1 MKQQDFMGKAMIFII
16 MIVFIAYLG
25 YHLYTATG
33 NQIETIDAVSV
44 TAIDKINTTG
54 VFIRDQYPIEWKS
67 NEMSEFLV
75 EDGEKVSNG
84 QNIAL
89 LFTDESSREQYAH
102 HKELTSRLEVMKEGG
117 AFLFDVSDNAKFS
130 LLIKS
135 AVSDY
140 AEAQISGDISEINEA
155 TYQLNSLIDLQKNN
169 ISTQEEYDNEIAALE
184 NEIAKYK
191 NAAYSG
197 SYIKSNK
204 AGYFF
209 KASDDFDERY
219 TIAGLEML
227 TCDDIQEA
235 VENKDASPDYSV
247 GKIVT
252 GFEWYFA
259 VEITD
264 AQVKKLNNHENVKLV
279 FPHVSTKEEPA
290 ELVEIRNEE
299 SGRNLA
305 IFKCTHMDGQLLT
318 NRTQQAE
325 IVLGTYTGIK
335 IPKTSIRQEGGKWGV
350 YCLVGEK
357 SVFKEIEWLFET
369 DSYYLVK
376 QAESIDEGLFEYDKI
391 IISGN
396 LS

>member
-1 MKQQDFMGKAMIFII
+1 MKQQDLMGKI
-16 MIVFIAYLG
+16 MVFVIMLVFLAYLG

-33 NQIETIDAVSV
+33 SQIETIDAVSV
-44 TAIDKINTTG
+44 TAVDKIVTAG

-84 QNIAL
+84 QSVAL
-89 LFTDESSREQYAH
+89 LFSDESSREQYSH

-117 AFLFDVSDNAKFS
+117 AYLFDVSDSAKLS

-135 AVSDY
+135 AVSEYTD
-140 AEAQISGDISEINEA
+140 AQISGNISEINDA

-184 NEIAKYK
+184 SEIAKYK

-209 KASDDFDERY
+209 KASDGFDERY
-219 TIAGLEML
+219 TIAGLETL
-227 TCDDIQEA
+227 SCDDIKEA
-235 VENKDASPDYSV
+235 VDQKDAALNYSI
-247 GKIVT
+247 GKIVS

-259 VEITD
+259 VEIND
-264 AQVKKLNNHENVKLV
+264 AQVKKLNSHSEVILT

-290 ELVEIRNEE
+290 ELVEIRNEGD
-299 SGRNLA
+299 GRNLA
-305 IFKCTHMDGQLLT
+305 IFKCTHMDGNLLS

-325 IVLGTYTGIK
+325 IILG
-335 IPKTSIRQEGGKWGV
+335 
-350 YCLVGEK
+350 
-357 SVFKEIEWLFET
+357 
-369 DSYYLVK
+369 
-376 QAESIDEGLFEYDKI
+376 
-391 IISGN
+391 
-396 LS
+396 

>member
-1 MKQQDFMGKAMIFII
+1 MKQQDLMGKI
-16 MIVFIAYLG
+16 MVFVIMLVFLAYLG

-33 NQIETIDAVSV
+33 SQIEKIDAVSV
-44 TAIDKINTTG
+44 TSVDKIVNSG

-84 QNIAL
+84 QSVAL
-89 LFTDESSREQYAH
+89 LFSDESSREQYSH

-117 AFLFDVSDNAKFS
+117 AYLFDVSDSAKLS

-135 AVSDY
+135 AVSEYTD
-140 AEAQISGDISEINEA
+140 AQISGNISEINDA

-184 NEIAKYK
+184 SEIAKYK

-209 KASDDFDERY
+209 KASDGFDERY
-219 TIAGLEML
+219 TIAGLETL
-227 TCDDIQEA
+227 SCDDIKEA
-235 VENKDASPDYSV
+235 VDQKDAALNYSI
-247 GKIVT
+247 GKIVS

-259 VEITD
+259 VEIND
-264 AQVKKLNNHENVKLV
+264 AQVKKLNSHSEVILT

-290 ELVEIRNEE
+290 ELVEIRNEGD
-299 SGRNLA
+299 GRNLA
-305 IFKCTHMDGQLLT
+305 IFKCTHMDGNLLS

-325 IVLGTYTGIK
+325 IILGTYTGIK
-335 IPKTSIRQEGGKWGV
+335 IPKTSIRQVGGKWGV

-369 DSYYLVK
+369 DSYYLVE

>member
-1 MKQQDFMGKAMIFII
+1 MKQQDLMGKI
-16 MIVFIAYLG
+16 MVFVIMLVFLAYLG

-33 NQIETIDAVSV
+33 SQIEKIDAVSV
-44 TAIDKINTTG
+44 TSVDKIVTAG

-84 QNIAL
+84 QSVAL
-89 LFTDESSREQYAH
+89 LFSDESSREQYSH

-117 AFLFDVSDNAKFS
+117 AYLFDVSDSAKLS

-135 AVSDY
+135 AVSEYTD
-140 AEAQISGDISEINEA
+140 AQISGNISEINDA

-184 NEIAKYK
+184 SEIAKYK

-209 KASDDFDERY
+209 KASDGFDERY
-219 TIAGLEML
+219 TIAGLETL
-227 TCDDIQEA
+227 SCDDIKEA
-235 VENKDASPDYSV
+235 VDQKDAALNYSI
-247 GKIVT
+247 GKIVS

-259 VEITD
+259 VEIND
-264 AQVKKLNNHENVKLV
+264 AQVKKLNSHSEVILT

-290 ELVEIRNEE
+290 ELVEIRNEGD
-299 SGRNLA
+299 GRNLA
-305 IFKCTHMDGQLLT
+305 IFKCTHMDGNLLS

-325 IVLGTYTGIK
+325 IILGTYTGIK
-335 IPKTSIRQEGGKWGV
+335 IPKTSIRQVGGKWGV

-369 DSYYLVK
+369 DSYYLVE

>member
-1 MKQQDFMGKAMIFII
+1 MKQQDFMGRMMVFLI
-16 MIVFIAYLG
+16 MLVFIAYLG

-33 NQIETIDAVSV
+33 NQVETIDAVSV
-44 TAIDKINTTG
+44 TAVDKLNVTG

-67 NEMSEFLV
+67 SEMLEFLV
-75 EDGEKVSNG
+75 NDGEKVANT
-84 QNIAL
+84 QNVAL
-89 LFTDESSREQYAH
+89 LFSDENTREQYAH
-102 HKELTSRLEVMKEGG
+102 YKELTSRLEVMKEGG
-117 AFLFDVSDNAKFS
+117 AYLFDVSDSAKLS

-135 AVSDY
+135 AVSEYTD
-140 AEAQISGDISEINEA
+140 AQISGNISEINEA

-169 ISTQEEYDNEIAALE
+169 ISTQEEYDNEIKALQD
-184 NEIAKYK
+184 EIAKSK
-191 NAAYSG
+191 NAVYSG

-209 KASDDFDERY
+209 KASDGFDERY
-219 TIAGLEML
+219 MIAGLETL
-227 TCDDIQEA
+227 TCDDVKEA
-235 VENKDASPDYSV
+235 VDNKDAGLNYSV
-247 GKIVT
+247 GKIVS

-259 VEITD
+259 VEIDD
-264 AQVKKLNNHENVKLV
+264 AQAKKLNAHENVTLT
-279 FPHVSTKEEPA
+279 FPHISTKEEPA
-290 ELVEIRNEE
+290 EVIEIRKEE
-299 SGRNLA
+299 GGRNLA
-305 IFKCTHMDGQLLT
+305 IFKCAHMDGLLLS

-325 IVLGTYTGIK
+325 IVLGNYTGIK
-335 IPKTSIRQEGGKWGV
+335 IPKTSIRQVGGKWGV

-376 QAESIDEGLFEYDKI
+376 QADSIDEGLFEYDKI

>member
-1 MKQQDFMGKAMIFII
+1 MGKI
-16 MIVFIAYLG
+16 MVFVIMLVFLAYLG

-33 NQIETIDAVSV
+33 SQIETIDAVSV
-44 TAIDKINTTG
+44 TAVDKIVTSG

-84 QNIAL
+84 QSVAL
-89 LFTDESSREQYAH
+89 LFSDESSREQYSH

-117 AFLFDVSDNAKFS
+117 AYLFDVSDSAKLS

-135 AVSDY
+135 AVSEYTD
-140 AEAQISGDISEINEA
+140 AQISGNISEINDA

-184 NEIAKYK
+184 SEIAKYK

-209 KASDDFDERY
+209 KASDGFDERY
-219 TIAGLEML
+219 TIAGLETL
-227 TCDDIQEA
+227 SCDDIKEA
-235 VENKDASPDYSV
+235 VDQKDAALNYSI
-247 GKIVT
+247 GKIVS

-259 VEITD
+259 VEIND
-264 AQVKKLNNHENVKLV
+264 AQVKKLNSHSEVILT

-290 ELVEIRNEE
+290 ELVEIRNEGD
-299 SGRNLA
+299 GRNLA
-305 IFKCTHMDGQLLT
+305 IFKCTHMDGNLLS

-325 IVLGTYTGIK
+325 IILGTYTGIK
-335 IPKTSIRQEGGKWGV
+335 IPKTSIRQVGGKWGV

-369 DSYYLVK
+369 DSYYLVE

>member
-1 MKQQDFMGKAMIFII
+1 MKQQDLMGKI
-16 MIVFIAYLG
+16 MVFVIMLVFLAYLG

-33 NQIETIDAVSV
+33 SQIETIDAVSV
-44 TAIDKINTTG
+44 TAVDKIVTSG

-84 QNIAL
+84 QSVAL
-89 LFTDESSREQYAH
+89 LFSDESSREQYSH

-117 AFLFDVSDNAKFS
+117 AYLFDVSDSAKLS

-135 AVSDY
+135 AVSEYTD
-140 AEAQISGDISEINEA
+140 AQISGNISEINDA

-184 NEIAKYK
+184 SEIAKYK

-209 KASDDFDERY
+209 KASDGFDERY
-219 TIAGLEML
+219 TIAGLETL
-227 TCDDIQEA
+227 SCDDIKEA
-235 VENKDASPDYSV
+235 VDQKDAALNYSI
-247 GKIVT
+247 GKIVS

-259 VEITD
+259 VEIND
-264 AQVKKLNNHENVKLV
+264 AQVKKLNSHSEVILT

-290 ELVEIRNEE
+290 ELVEIRNEGD
-299 SGRNLA
+299 GRNLA
-305 IFKCTHMDGQLLT
+305 IFKCTHMDGNLLS

-325 IVLGTYTGIK
+325 IILGTYTGIK
-335 IPKTSIRQEGGKWGV
+335 IPKTSIRQVGGKWGV

-369 DSYYLVK
+369 DSYYLVE

>member
-1 MKQQDFMGKAMIFII
+1 MKQQDLMGKI
-16 MIVFIAYLG
+16 MVFVIMLVFLAYLG

-33 NQIETIDAVSV
+33 SQIETIDAVSV
-44 TAIDKINTTG
+44 TAVDKIVTSG

-84 QNIAL
+84 QSVAL
-89 LFTDESSREQYAH
+89 LFSDESSREQYSH

-117 AFLFDVSDNAKFS
+117 AYLFDVSDSAKLS

-135 AVSDY
+135 AISEYTD
-140 AEAQISGDISEINEA
+140 AQISGNISEINDA

-184 NEIAKYK
+184 SEIAKYK

-209 KASDDFDERY
+209 KASDGFDERY
-219 TIAGLEML
+219 TIAGLETL
-227 TCDDIQEA
+227 SCDDIKEA
-235 VENKDASPDYSV
+235 VDQKDAALNYSI
-247 GKIVT
+247 GKIVS

-259 VEITD
+259 VEIND
-264 AQVKKLNNHENVKLV
+264 AQVKKLNSHSEVILT

-290 ELVEIRNEE
+290 ELVEIRNEGD
-299 SGRNLA
+299 GRNLA
-305 IFKCTHMDGQLLT
+305 IFKCTHMDGNLLS

-325 IVLGTYTGIK
+325 IILGTYTGIK
-335 IPKTSIRQEGGKWGV
+335 IPKTSIRQVGGKWGV

-369 DSYYLVK
+369 DSYYLVE

>member
-1 MKQQDFMGKAMIFII
+1 MKQQDLMGKI
-16 MIVFIAYLG
+16 MVFVIMLVFLAYLG

-33 NQIETIDAVSV
+33 SQIEKIDAVSV
-44 TAIDKINTTG
+44 TSVDKIVNSG

-84 QNIAL
+84 QSVAL
-89 LFTDESSREQYAH
+89 LFSDESSREQYSH

-117 AFLFDVSDNAKFS
+117 AYLFDVSDSAKLS

-135 AVSDY
+135 AVSEYTD
-140 AEAQISGDISEINEA
+140 AQISGNISEINDA

-184 NEIAKYK
+184 SEIVKYK

-209 KASDDFDERY
+209 KASDGFDERY
-219 TIAGLEML
+219 TIAGLETL
-227 TCDDIQEA
+227 SCDDIKEA
-235 VENKDASPDYSV
+235 VDQKDAALNYSI
-247 GKIVT
+247 GKIVS

-259 VEITD
+259 VEIND
-264 AQVKKLNNHENVKLV
+264 AQVKKLNSHSEVILT

-290 ELVEIRNEE
+290 ELVEIRNEGD
-299 SGRNLA
+299 GRNLA
-305 IFKCTHMDGQLLT
+305 IFKCTHMDGNLLS

-325 IVLGTYTGIK
+325 IILGTYTGIK
-335 IPKTSIRQEGGKWGV
+335 IPKTSIRQVGGKWGV

-369 DSYYLVK
+369 DSYYLVE